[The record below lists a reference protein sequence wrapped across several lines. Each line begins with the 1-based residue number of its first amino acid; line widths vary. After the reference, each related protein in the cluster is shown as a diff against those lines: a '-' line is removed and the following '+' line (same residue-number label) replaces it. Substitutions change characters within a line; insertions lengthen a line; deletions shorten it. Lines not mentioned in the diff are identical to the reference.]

1 MSLRARAAARW
12 AGVEGW
18 FLGPAPLDGLA
29 AARIAFG
36 ATLFL
41 CYASRAPVAMD
52 YWGPAGFGG
61 AVFLAQLPDAPPLE
75 QRVLPALAWLRFVP
89 SEGVVWAAWALL
101 LATSAAFALGWRTRL
116 AGALALALH
125 VSFYARNPFAY
136 DGSWAQYLTGPLLY
150 TVLAPSGRMW
160 SLDARRAPAAS
171 RVAPAWPLRLLQV
184 HTACMYVA
192 AGLSRL
198 DKESWLYGD
207 MVFVA
212 LSGTTHS
219 RLAID
224 WTPWLPLLRIG
235 AWGSLVLEA
244 LAPLML
250 WLPRLGRLWAL
261 GLMAL
266 HLALELTTNVG
277 FWSYVMIGCLASF
290 ALPWPRRTAR

>member
-1 MSLRARAAARW
+1 MSGRARGATRW
-12 AGVEGW
+12 ARIERW

-41 CYASRAPVAMD
+41 CYAARAPVVMD
-52 YWGPAGFGG
+52 YWGPGGFGG
-61 AVFLAQLPDAPPLE
+61 ALFLASVPDAPPLE
-75 QRVLPALAWLRFVP
+75 HRVWPALAWLRVVR
-89 SEGVVWAAWALL
+89 SEAAVWALWSALL
-101 LATSAAFALGWRTRL
+101 AASAAFALGWRTRL
-116 AGALALALH
+116 AGAVALALH

-150 TVLAPSGRMW
+150 TVLAPSGRLW
-160 SLDARRAPAAS
+160 SLDARRTPAES
-171 RVAPAWPLRLLQV
+171 RMAPAWPLRLLQV
-184 HTACMYVA
+184 HTACMYLA
-192 AGLSRL
+192 AGVSRL

-235 AWGSLVLEA
+235 AWGSLALEA
-244 LAPLML
+244 LAPVML
-250 WLPRLGRLWAL
+250 WLPRIGRYWAL
-261 GLMAL
+261 ALMAL
-266 HLALELTTNVG
+266 HAALELTTNVG
-277 FWSYVMIGCLASF
+277 FWSHVMIGCLASF
-290 ALPWPRRTAR
+290 VLPWPRRAAR